1 MLMWSK
7 HPCFNCL
14 IHFYTRDRYFV
25 CNGNIAIWYVGNV
38 DKVGKVDGEGTVVRV
53 INLIEIV

>member
-1 MLMWSK
+1 M
-7 HPCFNCL
+7 

-25 CNGNIAIWYVGNV
+25 GNGNIAIWYVGNV